1 VLNEKVRPIIEP
13 FTSAAG
19 RAIARAH
26 VSPNM
31 LTAAG
36 LLGSLFCAWL
46 IVVHHPGAAGE
57 TLIPFVII
65 DVLDGA
71 TARATGR
78 ITKFGA
84 FFDSVSDRIGDGALL
99 AAILIAHS
107 HSAKFRW
114 AVLVALILTML
125 VPYARAKAE
134 ALGYSVAS
142 GPGERAERVVILIA
156 GLVLRAPALLVTV
169 WIIAALTAITFV
181 SRFAMVWRQARV

>member
-1 VLNEKVRPIIEP
+1 MLNEKVRPLIEP
-13 FTSAAG
+13 FTTGAG
-19 RAIARAH
+19 RTLARAH

-36 LLGSLFCAWL
+36 LVGSLFCAWL

-57 TLIPFVII
+57 ALIVFVIL

-78 ITKFGA
+78 TTKWGA

-99 AAILIAHS
+99 AAIAVAHPAS
-107 HSAKFRW
+107 GRLRV
-114 AVLVALILTML
+114 AVLAALVFTML

-134 ALGYSVAS
+134 ALGFATSS

-156 GLVLRAPALLVTV
+156 GLVLPKPALEIAV
-169 WIIAALTAITFV
+169 WTIAALTAWTFV
-181 SRFAMVWRQARV
+181 ARCFTVWRAART